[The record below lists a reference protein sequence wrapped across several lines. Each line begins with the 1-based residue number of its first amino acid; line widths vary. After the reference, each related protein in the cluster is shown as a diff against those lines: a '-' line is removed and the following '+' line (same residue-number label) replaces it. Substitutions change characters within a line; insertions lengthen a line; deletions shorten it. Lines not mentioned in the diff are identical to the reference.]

1 MADYRY
7 DDCFTELN
15 SEIQTTKAFSDELEE
30 LCMELE
36 GVTLYKN
43 LYRALLKKY
52 VFLVS
57 CPFILER
64 LVRTVYREEPFCS
77 HFTSDILREIIDD
90 LQA

>member
-1 MADYRY
+1 MTDYRY

-15 SEIQTTKAFSDELEE
+15 SEVQTTDAFSDEFEE

-36 GVTLYKN
+36 GVTLYKD
-43 LYRALLKKY
+43 LYHALLTKY

-64 LVRTVYREEPFCS
+64 LLRTLYREEPFCS
-77 HFTSDILREIIDD
+77 HFTSDILREINDD